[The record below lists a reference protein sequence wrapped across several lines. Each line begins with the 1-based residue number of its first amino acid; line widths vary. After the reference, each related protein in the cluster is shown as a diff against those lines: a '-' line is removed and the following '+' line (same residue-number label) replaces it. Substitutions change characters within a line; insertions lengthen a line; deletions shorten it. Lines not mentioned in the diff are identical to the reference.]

1 MNEQQKYKKDYHFYL
16 IVIGIILCAVIC
28 CTMRSCANISDNSG
42 RIADVEKQL
51 DEAGKNQSAIS
62 SGISNAE
69 KSISNISESIERSEE
84 GITNAGDAITRLETY
99 NRISREIIADSQ
111 RIIDRIQKRNEE
123 QAKQN

>member
-1 MNEQQKYKKDYHFYL
+1 
-16 IVIGIILCAVIC
+16 
-28 CTMRSCANISDNSG
+28 MRSCANISDNSG

-84 GITNAGDAITRLETY
+84 GITNACDAITRLETY